1 MSVAG
6 RARELLCCEP
16 RTTLWNGVARHTGEM
31 QADAYWAELEDRLS
45 DWVGRAVRKRPE
57 SEPRVAGAVRA
68 AAQHSARVRASLAR
82 AAEVFIERRSFG
94 RPLYAA
100 ALGALGAF
108 GDRRLGPL
116 LQNALRNDEAGGLP
130 AIAAAAQCGS
140 AALRECLM
148 RVAASRHPHL
158 AFGAAVARGARGEDS
173 AVELVPAAARLNENA
188 RIDVCSQLLVPMLLL
203 HGESGASRLE
213 LPPSLGPAFRVLR
226 DAERHLGRWLA
237 LAQAGLAS
245 RDRSGLEEAERRAGE
260 GSPSA
265 RAAWALL
272 GWALRPGNDVPAVR
286 PTAEIVARLSDRPT
300 AERDM
305 SFLFRLAAVRA
316 DAARGMLESV
326 ARAPLRGAT
335 AVRAAGALATGWDHR
350 PAVDALRA
358 AADGRRRTDLQGI
371 SVAALCDAGVRH
383 EARERAAELCGARN
397 LSCAVWGG
405 LVLRQGSTRGDG
417 KAMLLSEPSF
427 RRLELGWVH

>member
-1 MSVAG
+1 
-6 RARELLCCEP
+6 
-16 RTTLWNGVARHTGEM
+16 M
-31 QADAYWAELEDRLS
+31 QADRYWAQLEGRLA
-45 DWVGRAVRKRPE
+45 DWVGRAVRKRPD
-57 SEPRVAGAVRA
+57 SEARVAGAVRA
-68 AAQHSARVRASLAR
+68 ASAHSARLRTALAR

-100 ALGALGAF
+100 ALRALASD

-116 LQNALRNDEAGGLP
+116 LTTALGQEHAGGLP
-130 AIAAAAQCGS
+130 AIAS
-140 AALRECLM
+140 AAHCRSGSLRDLLV

-158 AFGAAVARGARGEDS
+158 AFGAAIARGMRGEDS

-188 RIDVCSQLLVPMLLL
+188 RIDLCSELVVPMLLL
-203 HGESGASRLE
+203 QGEGGFDGLE
-213 LPPSLGPAFRVLR
+213 LPLALGPAFRVLR

-237 LAQAGLAS
+237 LAQAGLCS
-245 RDRSGLEEAERRAGE
+245 RDGSGLEEAERRAAE

-272 GWALRPGNDVPAVR
+272 RWALRPSQGVPTVR

-326 ARAPLRGAT
+326 ARPPLRGAT
-335 AVRAAGALATGWDHR
+335 AVRAAAALASGWNHG

-358 AADGRRRTDLQGI
+358 AADGRRRSDLQGI

-405 LVLRQGSTRGDG
+405 LVLRNGGSRDG
-417 KAMLLSEPSF
+417 QRVLLSEPSF